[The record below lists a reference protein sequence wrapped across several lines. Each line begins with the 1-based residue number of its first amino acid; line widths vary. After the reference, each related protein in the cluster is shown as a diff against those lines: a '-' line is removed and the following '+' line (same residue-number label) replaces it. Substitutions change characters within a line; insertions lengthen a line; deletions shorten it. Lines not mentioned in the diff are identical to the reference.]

1 MTAGREDRVQIA
13 SDGMALALTGALL
26 AALLAGKPDSWRN
39 SSVPQV
45 NNSQAGI
52 EILLQQTFVEPPRA
66 PPPPVPRKV
75 PTRRVMPQ
83 PRAAEIPIPAQPQP
97 VPVERDP
104 VPEGGALIAASGTP
118 AEAAPNVDVRPELEA
133 LYAAGLRADIDRRT
147 HPPDSMQYRLRRPS
161 GEVRVGFIVMRSGQP
176 KVVRVLRSSGS
187 SILDET
193 AVAIVA
199 SGHYPPM
206 PQRIFAGEAEHAFAV
221 TIEFRAAG

>member
-1 MTAGREDRVQIA
+1 MTAGREDMLQIA

-26 AALLAGKPDSWRN
+26 AALFAGRPDSWRN
-39 SSVPQV
+39 SSALAV
-45 NNSQAGI
+45 NNSPAGI
-52 EILLQQTFVEPPRA
+52 EILLQQASVEPPRA

-75 PTRRVMPQ
+75 PTHRVMPQ
-83 PRAAEIPIPAQPQP
+83 PRAAEIPIPAEPQP

-104 VPEGGALIAASGTP
+104 VPEGAALIASSGTP
-118 AEAAPNVDVRPELEA
+118 AEAAPNADARPELEA
-133 LYAAGLRADIDRRT
+133 QYAAGLRADIDRRT
-147 HPPDSMQYRLRRPS
+147 RPPDSIQYRLHRPA

-206 PQRIFAGEAEHAFAV
+206 PSRIFAGEAEHAFAV
-221 TIEFRAAG
+221 TIEFRAAS